1 MAKKRLRYIEDLYD
15 FYSNKYKRSTKFS
28 AEKTGEPLVVQVHGR
43 INFDESFTVMP
54 YRFKCKRL

>member
-1 MAKKRLRYIEDLYD
+1 MAKKRLLYIEDLYD

-43 INFDESFTVMP
+43 INFDE
-54 YRFKCKRL
+54 

>member
-1 MAKKRLRYIEDLYD
+1 MAKKRLLYIEDLYD

-43 INFDESFTVMP
+43 VNFDESD
-54 YRFKCKRL
+54 KNKD